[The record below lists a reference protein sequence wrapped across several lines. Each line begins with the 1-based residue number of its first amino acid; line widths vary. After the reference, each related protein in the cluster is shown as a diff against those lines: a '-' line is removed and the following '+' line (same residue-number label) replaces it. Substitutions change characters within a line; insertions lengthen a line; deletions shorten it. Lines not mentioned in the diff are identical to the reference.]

1 MKNLITLN
9 DYLESTYLTEIVYTL
24 LVVFIIMN
32 AVKYLV
38 NDKLKA

>member
-9 DYLESTYLTEIVYTL
+9 DYLESTYLTEIVYAL

>member
-9 DYLESTYLTEIVYTL
+9 DYLESTYLTEIVYSL

>member
-9 DYLESTYLTEIVYTL
+9 DYLESTYLTEIVYAL

-38 NDKLKA
+38 NEKLKA

>member
-9 DYLESTYLTEIVYTL
+9 DYLESTYLTEIIYSL